1 MEYNTKV
8 KITDFD
14 VNWLN
19 IKGFENYIINS
30 KGEITRKEKK
40 KYAKKP
46 VILKPTKKK
55 CGYMVVTLRDE
66 NGKKHQLYVHRLVAQ
81 AFIPNPN
88 NLPQVNHKDENKE
101 NNCVSNLEWCD
112 NKYNNNYGTRLEK
125 LKNIN
130 PLKKSVIKCNL
141 KGEVL
146 NIYESIAEA
155 VRDNNINRSNM
166 VVCLNN
172 KLKRKTAGG
181 FIWKYKEETNGN

>member
-1 MEYNTKV
+1 MEYNTNV
-8 KITDFD
+8 KITDYD
-14 VNWLN
+14 VNWKK

-30 KGEITRKEKK
+30 KGEIIREEQI

-46 VILKPTKKK
+46 IILKHTKKK
-55 CGYMVVTLRDE
+55 SGYMVVALRDK
-66 NGKKHQLYVHRLVAQ
+66 NRKKHQLYVHRLVAQ

-88 NLPQVNHKDENKE
+88 NLPQVNHKDEDKE

-112 NKYNNNYGTRLEK
+112 NKYNSNYGTRNEK
-125 LKNIN
+125 LKKVN

-141 KGEVL
+141 KGDAL

-155 VRDNNINRSNM
+155 VRDNNINRPNI
-166 VVCLNN
+166 VECLNN